1 MSKFCKATSFSKT
14 MISILAAL
22 KIQKEELEQLNEMFN
37 TLDINKD
44 GVLSLDELKNGL
56 GQFCTFELF

>member
-1 MSKFCKATSFSKT
+1 